1 MSNDVAD
8 REEEL
13 KMLRKRERIYLQRLA
28 SLEKAYELE
37 ETVRGQLCRRLE
49 EILLEKQELAE
60 IIEKAANAAA

>member
-28 SLEKAYELE
+28 SLEKAHELE
-37 ETVRGQLCRRLE
+37 ETVRGQLSRRLE
-49 EILLEKQELAE
+49 EILMEKQELAE